1 MEVPVPDVIA
11 TWQFWVTAV
20 VVYILCEIFKQIPM
34 LKDGRASWLVNLF
47 GVVVGA
53 IVLCAFL
60 GFTWQNAIFGILA
73 SAASTLAY
81 EIWSNILNQVT
92 GDKIKKEISEDE
104 TKIGGTN

>member
-1 MEVPVPDVIA
+1 MEVPVPDVIT
-11 TWQFWVTAV
+11 TWPFWVTAV

-47 GVVVGA
+47 GVFVGA

-60 GFTWQNAIFGILA
+60 GFTWPNAIFGVLA

-81 EIWSNILNQVT
+81 EVWSNILNQVT
-92 GDKIKKEISEDE
+92 SNRVQKQISEDD
-104 TKIGGTN
+104 TKAGGTD